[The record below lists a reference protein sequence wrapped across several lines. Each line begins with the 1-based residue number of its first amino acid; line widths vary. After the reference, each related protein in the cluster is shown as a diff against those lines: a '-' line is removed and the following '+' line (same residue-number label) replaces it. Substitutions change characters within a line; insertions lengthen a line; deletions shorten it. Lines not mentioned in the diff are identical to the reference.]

1 MIKQTDLFFFWK
13 NVAVAAVTFA
23 VLSDYLLYPYCFI
36 VKFIHAT
43 DFNCIYI
50 FISYLSVILIFL
62 LRPQL
67 VVKTKYIDINKAFSL
82 LTVHCG

>member
-23 VLSDYLLYPYCFI
+23 VLSDYLLYPCCFI

-43 DFNCIYI
+43 DFTF

-62 LRPQL
+62 LCPQL

>member
-1 MIKQTDLFFFWK
+1 MWTELMIKQTDLFFFWK
-13 NVAVAAVTFA
+13 NVAVAAVAFA

-50 FISYLSVILIFL
+50 FYFL
-62 LRPQL
+62 FVSNFNFF
-67 VVKTKYIDINKAFSL
+67 VVSPVSCEN
-82 LTVHCG
+82 

>member
-50 FISYLSVILIFL
+50 FNFL
-62 LRPQL
+62 FVSNFNFF
-67 VVKTKYIDINKAFSL
+67 VVSPVCCEN
-82 LTVHCG
+82 

>member
-50 FISYLSVILIFL
+50 FYFLFVSNFNVFVVSPVSYE
-62 LRPQL
+62 
-67 VVKTKYIDINKAFSL
+67 N
-82 LTVHCG
+82 

>member
-43 DFNCIYI
+43 DFNCICI
-50 FISYLSVILIFL
+50 FYFL
-62 LRPQL
+62 FVRNFNFF
-67 VVKTKYIDINKAFSL
+67 VVSPVSCEN
-82 LTVHCG
+82 